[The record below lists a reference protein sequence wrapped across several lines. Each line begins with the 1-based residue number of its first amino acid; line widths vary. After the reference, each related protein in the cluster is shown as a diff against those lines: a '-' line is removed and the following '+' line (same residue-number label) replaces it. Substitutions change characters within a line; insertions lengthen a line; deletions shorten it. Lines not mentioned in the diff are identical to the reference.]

1 MSLTSATANAVPAP
15 SVRPIAPVP
24 TLPYHLTLSRTRDSF
39 RVQSSL
45 PPTIRQVQQT
55 TGTIRDVS
63 LRDALRSLNP
73 TFVTAPTRVVRAEI
87 ALVVATKSLD
97 GATTLA
103 VVAHPRLFESVPF
116 TRSLTEVFGPSAGV
130 ALATVVGIA
139 AVVAVAEFGKRFCD
153 AVHDAL
159 GTESPYPCIAQH
171 VTYLLSSTLF
181 AYAFVSNLSLL
192 V

>member
-1 MSLTSATANAVPAP
+1 
-15 SVRPIAPVP
+15 
-24 TLPYHLTLSRTRDSF
+24 
-39 RVQSSL
+39 
-45 PPTIRQVQQT
+45 
-55 TGTIRDVS
+55 VS
-63 LRDALRSLNP
+63 IRDALRSLNP
-73 TFVTAPTRVVRAEI
+73 TFVTAPTRLVRAEI

-116 TRSLTEVFGPSAGV
+116 TRALTEAFGPSAGV

-139 AVVAVAEFGKRFCD
+139 AVVAAAEFGKRFCD
-153 AVHDAL
+153 SVHDAL

-171 VTYLLSSTLF
+171 VTYLLSSALF